1 MKNILVICYS
11 QTGQLKDI
19 VTHVSKGLGTSLAVD
34 FFEIQPEQPF
44 PFPWSATAFF
54 DAMPECVL
62 ELPPAIQPMP
72 ELLIKEYDLIIL
84 GMQPWFLWPSQP
96 VTAFLQSP
104 WAKALAN
111 KPVVTVIGC
120 RNMWLKAIEVVK
132 GKLKLLKAHHVGHI
146 VLEDRHKNLT
156 SLRTVIR
163 WLTKGQ
169 KAAGG
174 GLPEAG
180 VSQEDVRGASRFGE
194 LIRQHLETDALQQLQ
209 PALLTAG
216 AVNLHPNLILLEKRG
231 VGQYPKWAQRARAKG
246 EPGSEPRKPVIKQF
260 QRILL
265 AAIFVL
271 SPITG
276 LAAKLQAG
284 LQRKKLEKEVR
295 YFRSTDYV
303 PGKM

>member
-1 MKNILVICYS
+1 MQHVLVISFS
-11 QTGQLKDI
+11 QSGQLKDI
-19 VTHVSKGLGTSLAVD
+19 VTHISKGLAPSAAVD
-34 FFEIQPEQPF
+34 FFEIQPETPF
-44 PFPWSATAFF
+44 PFPWPAHAFF

-62 ELPPAIQPMP
+62 ELPPAIRPMP
-72 ELLIKEYDLIIL
+72 ELLVKDYDLVIL
-84 GMQPWFLWPSQP
+84 GVQPWFLWPSQP

-104 WAKALAN
+104 WAKALNN

-132 GKLKLLKAHHVGHI
+132 GKLKLLNARHVGHI
-146 VLEDRHKNLT
+146 VLEDHHKNLT

-163 WLTKGQ
+163 WLTKGE
-169 KAAGG
+169 KGPGG

-180 VSQEDVRGASRFGE
+180 VSQADIRGASRFGE
-194 LIRQHLETDALQQLQ
+194 LIRQHMEDGSLERLQA
-209 PALLTAG
+209 ALLAAG

-231 VGQYPKWAQRARAKG
+231 VSQYPKWAQRARAKG
-246 EPGSEPRKPVIKQF
+246 GPGSEARKPVIRKF

-276 LAAKLQAG
+276 VAAKLQAA
-284 LQRKKLEKEVR
+284 LRRKTLEKEVT
-295 YFRSTDYV
+295 YFKSTAYHA
-303 PGKM
+303 GKL